1 MPLDKVDLTRINMK
15 QGLTIILALTLL
27 SCTGDN
33 VTTLTDLNGKWVDIN
48 TKTDTLTFGLFGD
61 KESIILGRGKE
72 KRDGFILPKYG
83 SGPYDYK
90 LLTGDKIS
98 LRWTLSSN
106 SNFNDYYFKQSG
118 DKLTIEKFFDTTTSG
133 TMLTFKKLN

>member
-1 MPLDKVDLTRINMK
+1 MR
-15 QGLTIILALTLL
+15 QGLVILFALTLIG
-27 SCTGDN
+27 CTSDN
-33 VTTLTDLNGKWVDIN
+33 LTTLTDLNGKWVDIN

-61 KESIILGRGKE
+61 KESMILGRGKE
-72 KRDGFILPKYG
+72 TRDGFILPKSG

-90 LLTGDKIS
+90 LLAGDKIS
-98 LRWTLSSN
+98 LRWTLLSN

>member
-1 MPLDKVDLTRINMK
+1 M
-15 QGLTIILALTLL
+15 ALL
-27 SCTGDN
+27 SCTSDN
-33 VTTLTDLNGKWVDIN
+33 VATLTNLNGKWIDIN
-48 TKTDTLTFGLFGD
+48 TKIDTLAFGFFGD
-61 KESIILGRGKE
+61 KESMILGRGKE
-72 KRDGFILPKYG
+72 TRDGFLLPKYV

-90 LLTGDKIS
+90 LLIGDKFS

-106 SNFNDYYFKQSG
+106 CNFNDYYFKQSG

>member
-1 MPLDKVDLTRINMK
+1 MPLDKVELTIINMK
-15 QGLTIILALTLL
+15 QGLVIIFVLALI
-27 SCTGDN
+27 SCTSDN

-61 KESIILGRGKE
+61 KESMILGRGKE
-72 KRDGFILPKYG
+72 MRDGFMLPKYG

-98 LRWTLSSN
+98 LRWTLSSS
-106 SNFNDYYFKQSG
+106 SNFNDYYFKQTG

-133 TMLTFKKLN
+133 TMLTFKKIN